1 MRVNSQFF
9 CNFAHHQFIISS
21 MKHWQ
26 FFFVLQVCLLCSAAM
41 LLNAQPFPYENPSFS
56 PEQRAEDL
64 CSRLNL
70 EEKAKL
76 MLHRSPAIERLN
88 VPAFEWW
95 NEALHGVGRSGF
107 ATVFPITMGMAATFD
122 DQLVYRVFTA
132 VSDEARA
139 KNTEARRKKEV
150 RQYQGLSFYTPNI
163 NIFRDPRWGRGQ
175 ETYGEDP
182 FLTSQ
187 MGLAVVRGLQ
197 GEGQKYLKTL
207 ACAKHFAVHSGP
219 EWNRHSFDVEQL
231 PARDLWETYLP
242 AFKALVQQG
251 HVKEVMCAYQ
261 RIDGEPCCGN
271 TRFLQHIL
279 RDEWGF
285 LGLVTS
291 DCWAVA
297 DFWQKGHH
305 EFSATKEDAV
315 ARAVVTGTDLECGS
329 DYRAIPDAVAQG
341 KLTEEQVDISLKRL
355 LQARFELGDF
365 DDDQQ
370 VAWTDI
376 PMSVVCSAEHRELAL
391 QAARESMT
399 LLKNDGILPL
409 CSKQRIV
416 VVGPNADNASMQWGN
431 YNGFPTETIT
441 ILDGIRS
448 KSDQVSFLDGFEHVG
463 KGMDEKQLLAE
474 HYLSRIS
481 DADVVVFVGGI
492 SPRLEGE
499 EMSVD
504 AEGFKGGDRLS
515 IELPKVQR
523 DFLAALHAMG
533 KPVVYVNCS
542 GSAMGLVPEQA
553 NANAILQA
561 WYPGEQGGRAVA
573 DVLFGDYNPS
583 GKLPV
588 TFYRSVDQLPDY
600 EDYRMAGRTYRYFQ
614 GEPLY
619 PFGFGLSYTTF
630 KLGTPS
636 YQNGKVKVDI
646 TNTGKQE
653 GAEVVQVYLRD
664 PRDTD
669 GPIKTLR
676 AYQRVNLQP
685 GEQRTLTID
694 LPRERFEL
702 WDTAT
707 NTMRVRK
714 GKYEIMVGTSSAD
727 SDLQRFSV
735 KLP

>member
-1 MRVNSQFF
+1 
-9 CNFAHHQFIISS
+9 

-26 FFFVLQVCLLCSAAM
+26 FFFALHVCLLCSAAM

-88 VPAFEWW
+88 IPAFEWW
-95 NEALHGVGRSGF
+95 NEALHGLGRSGF

-285 LGLVTS
+285 QGLVTS

-297 DFWQKGHH
+297 DFWKKGHH

-329 DYRAIPDAVAQG
+329 DYPAIPDAVAQG

-365 DDDQQ
+365 DDDQL

-409 CSKQRIV
+409 CSKQHIV

>member
-1 MRVNSQFF
+1 
-9 CNFAHHQFIISS
+9 

-26 FFFVLQVCLLCSAAM
+26 FFFVLHVCLLCSAAM

-285 LGLVTS
+285 QGLVTS

-329 DYRAIPDAVAQG
+329 DYPAIPDAVAQG

-365 DDDQQ
+365 DDDQL

-561 WYPGEQGGRAVA
+561 WYPGEQGGLAVA

-588 TFYRSVDQLPDY
+588 TFYRNVDQLPDY

>member
-1 MRVNSQFF
+1 M
-9 CNFAHHQFIISS
+9 
-21 MKHWQ
+21 
-26 FFFVLQVCLLCSAAM
+26 
-41 LLNAQPFPYENPSFS
+41 
-56 PEQRAEDL
+56 
-64 CSRLNL
+64 
-70 EEKAKL
+70 
-76 MLHRSPAIERLN
+76 
-88 VPAFEWW
+88 
-95 NEALHGVGRSGF
+95 
-107 ATVFPITMGMAATFD
+107 
-122 DQLVYRVFTA
+122 
-132 VSDEARA
+132 
-139 KNTEARRKKEV
+139 
-150 RQYQGLSFYTPNI
+150 
-163 NIFRDPRWGRGQ
+163 
-175 ETYGEDP
+175 
-182 FLTSQ
+182 
-187 MGLAVVRGLQ
+187 
-197 GEGQKYLKTL
+197 
-207 ACAKHFAVHSGP
+207 
-219 EWNRHSFDVEQL
+219 
-231 PARDLWETYLP
+231 
-242 AFKALVQQG
+242 
-251 HVKEVMCAYQ
+251 
-261 RIDGEPCCGN
+261 
-271 TRFLQHIL
+271 
-279 RDEWGF
+279 
-285 LGLVTS
+285 
-291 DCWAVA
+291 
-297 DFWQKGHH
+297 
-305 EFSATKEDAV
+305 
-315 ARAVVTGTDLECGS
+315 
-329 DYRAIPDAVAQG
+329 
-341 KLTEEQVDISLKRL
+341 DISLKRL

-365 DDDQQ
+365 DDDQL

-431 YNGFPTETIT
+431 Y
-441 ILDGIRS
+441 S

-533 KPVVYVNCS
+533 KPVVYV
-542 GSAMGLVPEQA
+542 
-553 NANAILQA
+553 
-561 WYPGEQGGRAVA
+561 
-573 DVLFGDYNPS
+573 
-583 GKLPV
+583 KLPV

-714 GKYEIMVGTSSAD
+714 GKHEIMVGTSSAD

>member
-1 MRVNSQFF
+1 
-9 CNFAHHQFIISS
+9 

-26 FFFVLQVCLLCSAAM
+26 FFFALHVCLLCSAAM

-242 AFKALVQQG
+242 AFKVLVQQG

-279 RDEWGF
+279 RDEWVF
-285 LGLVTS
+285 QGLVTS

-329 DYRAIPDAVAQG
+329 DYPAIPDAVAQG

-365 DDDQQ
+365 DDDQL

>member
-1 MRVNSQFF
+1 
-9 CNFAHHQFIISS
+9 

-26 FFFVLQVCLLCSAAM
+26 FFFVLHVCLLCSAAM

-285 LGLVTS
+285 QGLVTS

-329 DYRAIPDAVAQG
+329 DYPAIPDAVAQG

-365 DDDQQ
+365 DDDQL

-448 KSDQVSFLDGFEHVG
+448 KSNQVSFLDGFEHVG

-646 TNTGKQE
+646 TNTGTQE

>member
-1 MRVNSQFF
+1 
-9 CNFAHHQFIISS
+9 

-26 FFFVLQVCLLCSAAM
+26 FFFALHVCLLCSAAM

-285 LGLVTS
+285 QGLVTS

-329 DYRAIPDAVAQG
+329 DYPAIPDAVAQG

-365 DDDQQ
+365 DDDQL

-702 WDTAT
+702 WDSAT

>member
-1 MRVNSQFF
+1 
-9 CNFAHHQFIISS
+9 

-26 FFFVLQVCLLCSAAM
+26 FFFVLHVCLLCSAAM

-285 LGLVTS
+285 QGLVTS

-329 DYRAIPDAVAQG
+329 DYPAIPDAVAQG

-365 DDDQQ
+365 DDDQL

-431 YNGFPTETIT
+431 YNGFSTETIT

-685 GEQRTLTID
+685 GEQRTLAID

>member
-1 MRVNSQFF
+1 
-9 CNFAHHQFIISS
+9 

-26 FFFVLQVCLLCSAAM
+26 FFFALHVCLLCSAAM

-285 LGLVTS
+285 QGLVTS

-329 DYRAIPDAVAQG
+329 DYPAIPDAVAQG

-365 DDDQQ
+365 DDDQL

-409 CSKQRIV
+409 YSKQRIV

-685 GEQRTLTID
+685 GELRTLTID